1 MARARKRINADR
13 LNTPGP
19 RRRSLFPSIKLNSEV
34 FGSFAETFA
43 RFMGTA
49 GFLFGM
55 SVFIVAWIVINN
67 LVPTWF
73 KDPFPYMLMTLMLS
87 VQASYAAPL
96 ILLAQNRQEA
106 RDRIMVEDDR
116 RTAAQSRADMDFLA
130 REIASLRMR
139 LGEVA
144 TRDFVRAE
152 LRDLLEELDHRADV
166 EEQRILQ
173 EALERD
179 AAREG
184 TTPAP

>member
-55 SVFIVAWIVINN
+55 TVFIVAWIVINN

-106 RDRIMVEDDR
+106 RDRK
-116 RTAAQSRADMDFLA
+116 
-130 REIASLRMR
+130 
-139 LGEVA
+139 
-144 TRDFVRAE
+144 RAE
-152 LRDLLEELDHRADV
+152 NDYLVNLKAELEIRLLHEKLDHLLHHQWERLLEIQAIQIEMLQGMHGKGTKAPPAGTVGPATDGAGPGQDHPK
-166 EEQRILQ
+166 I
-173 EALERD
+173 
-179 AAREG
+179 
-184 TTPAP
+184 